1 MFTMRQNQKLH
12 LQRIIF
18 AHLPHPIWY
27 GLVLL
32 GLCISGSPVLTLC
45 AQSISSYS
53 YPSDRKVTH
62 RPERRKAR
70 PYKSPISILTQ
81 RYAAQ
86 LDSMAARSRQAGTT
100 DNDSLQTDTLDR
112 LQVPD
117 DPYCSMLFSGATFYP
132 GVTAP
137 YFRLTP
143 PERKTSG
150 QDKASH
156 YIYNETDA
164 VDKAWLY
171 VYTHKPW
178 LVTTKEVEGG
188 TLNVDKSIR
197 KSVSNDDLLTERF
210 AQGPRYTGEK
220 DEVEQIR
227 SGTADDWGIVVRK
240 PNFWTFK
247 SSLSFQFTQNYVS
260 DNWYKGGESN
270 QVLLAQTQLEA
281 NYNNQKKLTFDNKLE
296 MKLGFQSTANDDE
309 HKFKTSSDLLRMTNK
324 LGLRAIEHWYYTA
337 MLQSWTQFCRGYKA
351 NDKKIY
357 SDFMSPFESL
367 LSIGM
372 DYQVKSKSGNF
383 SLNATLSPIAINLKY
398 VNRESLVTS
407 FGVNEGH
414 HSRWTYGS
422 NITVNYTWNIVKNVS
437 WTGRLYWFTNYDK
450 TQIEWENTFNLTI
463 NRYLSTRLFL
473 YPRFDDSVQ
482 RQEGDSYLQFNELLS
497 LGFNFNF

>member
-1 MFTMRQNQKLH
+1 MRHPSQPH

-18 AHLPHPIWY
+18 THLPRPIWH
-27 GLVLL
+27 GFVSL
-32 GLCISGSPVLTLC
+32 GLCMSGLPVLTLS
-45 AQSISSYS
+45 AQGVSPHTSHPNKNITY
-53 YPSDRKVTH
+53 RL
-62 RPERRKAR
+62 ERRKAR
-70 PYKSPISILTQ
+70 LYRSPLAILTQ
-81 RYAAQ
+81 RYTAQ
-86 LDSMAARSRQAGTT
+86 LDSMATRSRQTGSTG
-100 DNDSLQTDTLDR
+100 NDSLQTDTIKQ

-132 GVTAP
+132 GVTAS
-137 YFRLTP
+137 YFRLAAPAQNTFG
-143 PERKTSG
+143 RGSTSR
-150 QDKASH
+150 H
-156 YIYNETDA
+156 IYSETDA

-178 LVTTKEVEGG
+178 LVTTKEAEGG
-188 TLNVDKSIR
+188 TINVDKSIQ
-197 KSVSNDDLLTERF
+197 KSVNSDDLLTERF
-210 AQGPRYTGEK
+210 AQGAHYKGDK

-227 SGTADDWGIVVRK
+227 PGSADDWGIVVRK

-247 SSLSFQFTQNYVS
+247 SNLSFQFTQNYVS

-270 QVLLAQTQLEA
+270 QVFLAQTQLEA
-281 NYNNQKKLTFDNKLE
+281 NYNNQKKLTFNNKLE

-309 HKFKTSSDLLRMTNK
+309 HRFKPSSDLLRMTNK
-324 LGLRAIEHWYYTA
+324 LGLRAIEHWYYTV

-372 DYQVKSKSGNF
+372 DYQVKSKSGKF
-383 SLNATLSPIAINLKY
+383 SLNATLSPIAVNLKY

-422 NITVNYTWNIVKNVS
+422 NITVNYTWNVIKNVS
-437 WTGRLYWFTNYDK
+437 WTGRLYWFTNYEK
-450 TQIEWENTFNLTI
+450 TQIEWENTINLTI

-482 RQEGDSYLQFNELLS
+482 RKEGDSYLQFNELLS